1 MVLSRVFECEPMRL
15 HLPTRPRRL
24 NIPPRGEDT
33 PVLRTYTI
41 LVTTDI
47 RIHIRWIIIQIQIE
61 RTCIACITIITTVIT
76 NVPGVQ
82 IRIGERALS
91 I

>member
-1 MVLSRVFECEPMRL
+1 
-15 HLPTRPRRL
+15 
-24 NIPPRGEDT
+24 
-33 PVLRTYTI
+33 
-41 LVTTDI
+41 VTTDI